1 MATSVNA
8 AAALRKR
15 GSCKRRRR
23 PAAVSPASQKSPV
36 GAPTPI
42 AAPAAPQTATSPA
55 PTTARPSAFR
65 DWSFSSHAPTTCHGH
80 AHAGARGAQR
90 GDDYGF
96 LPFGLAAMSDTAFDA
111 ASTTDIDFDDLNDD
125 ELEVAA
131 QPSSSSNSSRS
142 AFSLALAEPAQAL
155 VVARAAPA
163 TYLPPLTLEPPPCS
177 QSAMVVWRPQRLR
190 VGTAPALQPVA
201 MNRAASSRRQRHQ
214 EGDFSRDHHSSTT
227 TTSPPK
233 PARGIRARSLY
244 ADDGDDYGDDVC
256 HVPLNGNSAP
266 GTSVVIEE
274 LPDVDEKLVYGSH
287 GGSPTIELLG
297 TRLRLNTATSAFAAA
312 ASGAAGVGAG
322 ATAGAGAGAGAGSGF
337 DTSHNN
343 MFGFGMSS
351 APVSP
356 ASSMRSSTVHSASSS
371 MPTAFTTSWDATT
384 APAPQ
389 ANTAST
395 ANPFNPW
402 SHAAAAPATCAAAA
416 SSSSSLFAGFGGA
429 HSATTA
435 DGDITMF

>member
-1 MATSVNA
+1 
-8 AAALRKR
+8 
-15 GSCKRRRR
+15 
-23 PAAVSPASQKSPV
+23 
-36 GAPTPI
+36 
-42 AAPAAPQTATSPA
+42 
-55 PTTARPSAFR
+55 
-65 DWSFSSHAPTTCHGH
+65 
-80 AHAGARGAQR
+80 
-90 GDDYGF
+90 
-96 LPFGLAAMSDTAFDA
+96 MSDTAFDA

-131 QPSSSSNSSRS
+131 QPSSSSSGSRS

-163 TYLPPLTLEPPPCS
+163 TYLPPLTLEPPPSS

-190 VGTAPALQPVA
+190 VGTTPALQPVA
-201 MNRAASSRRQRHQ
+201 MNRVASSRRQRQ
-214 EGDFSRDHHSSTT
+214 QDGDFSRDHHSSTT

-312 ASGAAGVGAG
+312 GAG

-389 ANTAST
+389 ANTASA

-402 SHAAAAPATCAAAA
+402 SHAAAPATCAAAA
-416 SSSSSLFAGFGGA
+416 SSSSSLFRFGGA